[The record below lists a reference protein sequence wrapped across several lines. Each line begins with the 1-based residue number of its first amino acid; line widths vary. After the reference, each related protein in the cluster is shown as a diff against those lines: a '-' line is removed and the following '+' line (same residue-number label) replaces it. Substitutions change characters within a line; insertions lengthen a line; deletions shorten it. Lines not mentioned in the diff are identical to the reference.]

1 MARTVICFL
10 VEGHGLRRLP
20 RKLME
25 HLHGGTQALPEYA
38 RTTQKLIHVF
48 VEYKRKEPQQIIMA
62 TGYYYAFD
70 RDGHLAHIDGNERY
84 PRWEL
89 SDEDIKKVSARIW
102 KRPLGPRLV
111 HVSPRR

>member
-1 MARTVICFL
+1 MARTVVCFL
-10 VEGHGLRRLP
+10 VEGQGLKRLP

-25 HLHGGTQALPEYA
+25 RLHGGTQALPEYA

-70 RDGHLAHIDGNERY
+70 RDGHLTDNHVDGNY
-84 PRWEL
+84 PQWEL
-89 SDEDIKKVSARIW
+89 SDEDMKQVSARIW
-102 KRPLGPRLV
+102 KRPLGLRLI
-111 HVSPRR
+111 HVSP